1 MQEEQE
7 KKPNPVVQRVKLIM
21 VSGHGCYGDGVV
33 TVVNSHYSEWAQSL
47 WCMRVVVMVS
57 GHHHYFIVIP

>member
-21 VSGHGCYGDGVV
+21 VSGRVSGCVQYIR
-33 TVVNSHYSEWAQSL
+33 SEWVCS
-47 WCMRVVVMVS
+47 V
-57 GHHHYFIVIP
+57 H